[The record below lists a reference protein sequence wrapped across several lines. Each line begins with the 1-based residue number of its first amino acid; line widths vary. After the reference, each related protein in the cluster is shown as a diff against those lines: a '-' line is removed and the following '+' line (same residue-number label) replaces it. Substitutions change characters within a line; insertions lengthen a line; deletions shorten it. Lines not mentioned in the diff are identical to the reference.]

1 MNKQTFPIVIACLLA
16 LFGVQY
22 AVNKIYPPIPRPPR
36 PMPAA
41 QTVTTNVVE
50 TIQAAPA
57 PVPAP
62 ATTSATR
69 PAEQIVT
76 LSNDFVRVEITSWG
90 GGIKSVELLKYHTV
104 LRGPALTLPG
114 DDIFT
119 IEQSD
124 AHTVVLRGTGVTK
137 TLTLGDDY
145 RLTGKFAVP
154 AGITNLLITVGT
166 AAPADA
172 KEAPNYLNVDWQGG
186 PKFSNRDVS
195 KVMKRMRTGENREF
209 IRAQWVGVKSQFFA
223 TILSLSTNAIS
234 VTYAPVGLPAWSS
247 QPKSPS
253 TNGVTA
259 VAEVP
264 VTCAADGSATCTFT
278 LYAGPKDFDR
288 LQALGQSQEEA
299 MDFGSWMD
307 GYSGIFGWLL
317 LRSLNFFHALIPS
330 YAIAIILV
338 TIALKV
344 VFWPIQAKSIASM
357 KAMQKFQPHVKK
369 LKDKY
374 KDDPQRLNQETMK
387 LYKEHKINPFSG
399 CLPMLVQM
407 PVLIAFY
414 KVLGGNCALRGESF
428 LWIKDLAQPDTIYT
442 LPFALPLLG
451 ILAINPLPL
460 LMAGSMIW
468 QQKITPQT
476 GDPQQAKMMMF
487 MPLIMVFMFYNMA
500 AGLTLYW
507 TLQQFLSI
515 LQQWL
520 SLRKE
525 SRTAPVLTTGKSK

>member
-22 AVNKIYPPIPRPPR
+22 AVNKIYPPIPRKPR
-36 PMPAA
+36 PVAVAPATA
-41 QTVTTNVVE
+41 TNVVE
-50 TIQAAPA
+50 TIQSAPA

-62 ATTSATR
+62 VTTGTR
-69 PAEQIVT
+69 PAEQTVT

-90 GGIKSVELLKYHTV
+90 GGIKSVELLKHKVT

-114 DDIFT
+114 NDIFT
-119 IEQSD
+119 IEQPD
-124 AHTVVLRGTGVTK
+124 ARTVVLRGGGVTK
-137 TLTLGDDY
+137 TLTLGEDY
-145 RLTGKFAVP
+145 RLTGKFVVP
-154 AGITNLLITVGT
+154 AGTSNLFITVGT
-166 AAPADA
+166 AAPMDA

-195 KVMKRMRTGENREF
+195 KVIKRTKTGENREL
-209 IRAQWVGVKSQFFA
+209 IHTQWVAVKSQFFA
-223 TILSLSTNAIS
+223 TILSLSNSIVS
-234 VTYAPVGLPAWSS
+234 VTYTPVGLPAWEN
-247 QPKSPS
+247 QPKSAN

-264 VTCAADGSATCTFT
+264 VAGQTCEFSF
-278 LYAGPKDFDR
+278 YAGPKEYNR
-288 LQALGQSQEEA
+288 LQALGQHQEEA

-307 GYSGIFGWLL
+307 GYSGVFGWLL
-317 LRSLNFFHALIPS
+317 LLSLNFFHRLIPS

-338 TIALKV
+338 TITLKV
-344 VFWPIQAKSIASM
+344 VFWPIQAKSIESM
-357 KAMQKFQPHVKK
+357 KAMQKFQPHLQK

-374 KDDPQRLNQETMK
+374 KDDPARVQQETMK
-387 LYKEHKINPFSG
+387 LYKEHKINPLSG

-428 LWIKDLAQPDTIYT
+428 LWIKDLAQPDTVAMIAG
-442 LPFALPLLG
+442 FN
-451 ILAINPLPL
+451 INPLPL
-460 LMAGSMIW
+460 VMVGSMIW
-468 QQKITPQT
+468 QQKLTPQT
-476 GDPQQAKMMMF
+476 GDAQQAKMMMF
-487 MPLIMVFMFYNMA
+487 MPLIMLFMFYNMA

-507 TLQQFLSI
+507 TLQQLLSI

-520 SLRKE
+520 SLRKQKQL
-525 SRTAPVLTTGKSK
+525 APVVIKFK

>member
-16 LFGVQY
+16 LFGVQFV
-22 AVNKIYPPIPRPPR
+22 VNKIYPPIPRQR
-36 PMPAA
+36 RPAA
-41 QTVTTNVVE
+41 VAPVATTNVVE
-50 TIQAAPA
+50 TIQTAPA
-57 PVPAP
+57 PASAP
-62 ATTSATR
+62 EPIATGTR

-76 LSNDFVRVEITSWG
+76 LSNESVRVEITSWG
-90 GGIKSVELLKYHTV
+90 GGIKSVELLKHKTT
-104 LRGPALTLPG
+104 LRGPILTLPG
-114 DDIFT
+114 NDVFT
-119 IEQSD
+119 IEQPD
-124 AHTVVLRGTGVTK
+124 ARTVVLRDGGVTK

-145 RLTGKFAVP
+145 RLTGKFVVP
-154 AGITNLLITVGT
+154 AGLTNLLITVGT

-186 PKFSNRDVS
+186 PKFSNRDVG
-195 KVMKRMRTGENREF
+195 KVIKRTKNGENREF
-209 IRAQWVGVKSQFFA
+209 IRAHWVAVKSQFFA
-223 TILSLSTNAIS
+223 TILSTPTNALS
-234 VTYAPVGLPAWSS
+234 VTYAPVGLPAWPD
-247 QPKSPS
+247 QPKSAN

-259 VAEVP
+259 VMEVP
-264 VTCAADGSATCTFT
+264 VTGPTFEFN
-278 LYAGPKDFDR
+278 LYTGPKDFDR
-288 LQALGQSQEEA
+288 LQALGQGQEEA

-307 GYSGIFGWLL
+307 GYSGVFGWLL
-317 LRSLNFFHALIPS
+317 LRSLTLFHSLIPS

-338 TIALKV
+338 TIALKI
-344 VFWPIQAKSIASM
+344 VFWPIQAKSIESM
-357 KAMQKFQPHVKK
+357 KAMQKFQPHVQK
-369 LKDKY
+369 LKEKY

-387 LYKEHKINPFSG
+387 LYKEHKINPLSG

-414 KVLGGNCALRGESF
+414 KVLGGNCVLRGESF
-428 LWIKDLAQPDTIYT
+428 LWIKDLAQPDTVAT
-442 LPFALPLLG
+442 LAGF
-451 ILAINPLPL
+451 AINPLPL

-525 SRTAPVLTTGKSK
+525 GRTTQVLATGKAK

>member
-1 MNKQTFPIVIACLLA
+1 MNKQTLPVVIACLLA

-22 AVNKIYPPIPRPPR
+22 VVNKIYPPIPRKPR
-36 PMPAA
+36 PVAVAPA
-41 QTVTTNVVE
+41 VSSNSVE
-50 TIQAAPA
+50 TIQSTPIPTAVPA
-57 PVPAP
+57 PV
-62 ATTSATR
+62 ATTDR
-69 PAEQIVT
+69 PAEQVVT

-90 GGIKSVELLKYHTV
+90 GGIKSVELLKQKAV

-114 DDIFT
+114 NAVFAIT
-119 IEQSD
+119 QPD
-124 AHTVVLRGTGVTK
+124 AYTVVLRGNDGVTK
-137 TLTLGDDY
+137 TLTLGTNEDY
-145 RLTGKFAVP
+145 RITGKFVVP
-154 AGITNLLITVGT
+154 AGSSNLLITVGT

-186 PKFSNRDVS
+186 PKFSNRDVG
-195 KVMKRMRTGENREF
+195 KVIKRAEKKNGENQEL
-209 IRAQWVGVKSQFFA
+209 IRAHWVAVKSQFFA
-223 TILSLSTNAIS
+223 MILSTSTNALS
-234 VTYAPVGLPAWSS
+234 VTYAPVGLPAWAD
-247 QPKSPS
+247 QPKSS
-253 TNGVTA
+253 ATNGVAA
-259 VAEVP
+259 VVEVP
-264 VTCAADGSATCTFT
+264 VTRAADGTGTCEFNW
-278 LYAGPKDFDR
+278 YAGPKDFDR
-288 LQALGQSQEEA
+288 LAALGQSQEEA

-317 LRSLNFFHALIPS
+317 LRGLNFFHALIPS

-344 VFWPIQAKSIASM
+344 VFWPIQAKSIESM
-357 KAMQKFQPHVKK
+357 KAMQKFQPQVQK

-428 LWIKDLAQPDTIYT
+428 LWIKDLAQPDTVAM
-442 LPFALPLLG
+442 LAGF
-451 ILAINPLPL
+451 AINPLPL
-460 LMAGSMIW
+460 LMVGSMIW
-468 QQKITPQT
+468 QQKLTPQT

-487 MPLIMVFMFYNMA
+487 MPLIMLMFFYSAA

-520 SLRKE
+520 SLRKQ
-525 SRTAPVLTTGKSK
+525 RQLAPVALASKSK

>member
-22 AVNKIYPPIPRPPR
+22 IVNKIYPPIPRRPR
-36 PMPAA
+36 LVASAPAPA
-41 QTVTTNVVE
+41 TTNVVE
-50 TIQAAPA
+50 TIQAAP
-57 PVPAP
+57 VPAP
-62 ATTSATR
+62 APTTGAPSGPR
-69 PAEQIVT
+69 PAEQVVT
-76 LSNDFVRVEITSWG
+76 LSNDFVRVAITSWG
-90 GGIKSVELLKYHTV
+90 GAVKSVDLLKYHTV

-114 DDIFT
+114 DDVFSLA
-119 IEQSD
+119 QPD
-124 AHTVVLRGTGVTK
+124 ARTVVLRGGGVTK
-137 TLTLGDDY
+137 TLTLTNDY
-145 RLTGKFAVP
+145 QLTGQFVVP
-154 AGITNLLITVGT
+154 AGLTNVLITVGT

-195 KVMKRMRTGENREF
+195 KVLKRTRTGENREF
-209 IRAQWVGVKSQFFA
+209 IHAQWVGVKSQFFA
-223 TILSLSTNAIS
+223 TILSLPTNAVS
-234 VTYAPVGLPAWSS
+234 VTYTPVGLPAWANL
-247 QPKSPS
+247 PKSPA

-264 VTCAADGSATCTFT
+264 VTRAADGSATCTFT

-317 LRSLNFFHALIPS
+317 LRSLNFFRALVPS

-344 VFWPIQAKSIASM
+344 VFWPIQAKSIKSM
-357 KAMQKFQPHVKK
+357 KAMQKFQPQVQK
-369 LKDKY
+369 LKDKF
-374 KDDPQRLNQETMK
+374 KDDPQRLNQETMR

-414 KVLGGNCALRGESF
+414 KVLGGNIGLRGESF
-428 LWIKDLAQPDTIYT
+428 LWIKDLSQPDTVAMIAG
-442 LPFALPLLG
+442 F
-451 ILAINPLPL
+451 AINPLPL

-468 QQKITPQT
+468 QQKLTPQT

-525 SRTAPVLTTGKSK
+525 RRAAPALATGKSK